1 MSVPIAV
8 LTAGEESAL
17 VLKLGQFLDLSPEES
32 AILRTLGGPRRRLP
46 AGETLVAQGDGP
58 VAAVLLH
65 DGWAIRHRT
74 LRDGRRQIIDF
85 LLPGDLC
92 DPSSFV
98 TTRADFSITA
108 ISAVTCTSVEA
119 QEVLALLKRSPR
131 LGAMLWW
138 LESQEEFAMRAHL
151 VAVGRL
157 SAHERVAYLIWE
169 LWTRLRAVRR
179 ALDHSFEMPA
189 TQDMIADAT
198 GLSQVHVSRTLNRLE
213 REGVIQR
220 TERHYRILE
229 PAQLMALA
237 QVDEHRASSR
247 LPDRLVRLLEA
258 SDATQPVY
266 E

>member
-8 LTAGEESAL
+8 MTAGDECGL
-17 VLKLGQFLDLSPEES
+17 VLKLRQFLDLSPEES
-32 AILRTLGGPRRRLP
+32 AILRTLGAPRRRLP
-46 AGETLVAQGDGP
+46 AGETLIAQGEGP

-108 ISAVTCTSVEA
+108 ISPVSCASVEA
-119 QEVLALLKRSPR
+119 QEVLALLTRSPR

-138 LESQEEFAMRAHL
+138 LESQEEFSMRAHL

-157 SAHERVAYLIWE
+157 SAYERVAYLIWE
-169 LWTRLRAVRR
+169 LWTRLRAVHR
-179 ALDHSFEMPA
+179 ALDDSFEMQA

-198 GLSQVHVSRTLNRLE
+198 GLSQVHVCRTLNRLE
-213 REGVIQR
+213 REGVIRR
-220 TERHYRILE
+220 TERQYRILD

-237 QVDEHRASSR
+237 QVDEQRASSR
-247 LPDRLVRLLEA
+247 LPDRIARLLEG
-258 SDATQPVY
+258 SSPVHPAQ